1 MKENVEIWWDFFEG
15 KKYLTN
21 KTEEKMH
28 KGGEEAK
35 EKNKL
40 WRKKREDLTYN

>member
-1 MKENVEIWWDFFEG
+1 MRFFEG
-15 KKYLTN
+15 KKYLMN

-35 EKNKL
+35 EKRNY
-40 WRKKREDLTYN
+40 RGKRGKI